1 LGTNQVFVDLAG
13 YARRHAEAALTWP
26 SDAAYYTAS
35 GFLHGERD
43 SPSLMT
49 FKGVPRPDGHGIWDE
64 HDRTVPFFV
73 EWDSG
78 EEVLDILVRKVAGYD
93 LVACHT
99 QWRWP
104 VLFVLPSLR
113 RETNLHNRLAD
124 FRAAWRPPVATVA
137 RDFLAATGHSP
148 AEAVWRL
155 HGHPEPRLRLVQ
167 LPYTDDI
174 LDTFDPTWPTT

>member
-1 LGTNQVFVDLAG
+1 
-13 YARRHAEAALTWP
+13 
-26 SDAAYYTAS
+26 
-35 GFLHGERD
+35 
-43 SPSLMT
+43 M
-49 FKGVPRPDGHGIWDE
+49 
-64 HDRTVPFFV
+64 PFFV

-78 EEVLDILVRKVAGYD
+78 EEILDILVRKVAGYD

-124 FRAAWRPPVATVA
+124 WRAAGPTPTATVA
-137 RDFLAATGHSP
+137 RDFLAATGYGP

-155 HGHPEPRLRLVQ
+155 HGHPELRLRPAQ
-167 LPYTDDI
+167 LPYTDDNP
-174 LDTFDPTWPTT
+174 DTFDPTYPIA